1 MKRYWPTMLMA
12 LVLAGL
18 GGYLYFVEFP
28 SEQARVQADEEEK
41 QLLPFEER
49 EITGLTI
56 RTETEHIVL
65 SPGTDHSWRITA
77 PMQAPADSREVRAL
91 LRSLV
96 LGKVSRVVE
105 EHATALDPFGLDNPA
120 LVLTV
125 QAGSRQ
131 ETLSLGDAGPIS
143 STLYAMRDSDRNVLL
158 TDLSTSAF
166 FNKTL
171 HTFRKKEV
179 LDFDRSETDRL
190 RLTYPK
196 TEIVL
201 DRIRDHGKRPWQIS
215 FPVEAKADQIAVNLM
230 LFQLE
235 DLKALGFIDPGPE
248 RNTLAKQLGKPKVKI
263 TVHEDG
269 AAQTVKLF
277 HPDPSSGEAYAV
289 TSKTDPIYRIIPS
302 AIQQLTKDLFAL
314 RDKRLLGVD
323 QEDIAILE
331 VKTREHEYTLINQNE
346 VWILEDQPHET
357 LDQQAVTLL
366 ISRVAGLP
374 AELRVVKR
382 AGPLAPYGLTA
393 PSAEFKATGKD
404 GTVRGRLVLGKRTG
418 GLVYAIGPGLSGIY
432 QARADILSQI
442 PSKGELLTKGSD
454 QEAPTP

>member
-49 EITGLTI
+49 EVTGLTI
-56 RTETEHIVL
+56 RMETEHIVL

-190 RLTYPK
+190 RFTYPK

-201 DRIRDHGKRPWQIS
+201 DRIRDHGKRPWRIS

-323 QEDIAILE
+323 QQAIVE